1 MRHPDGWRGVVQ
13 PHRLVWRRQ
22 RQIRRKT
29 CLRHRRHPTSLLIS
43 DLFTYNRVAHKGLA
57 TDCLSRQLEPVAIAI
72 CQGASNGTTRHWMAK
87 MAERPRKI
95 LICSCEDTIPLD
107 GARVERAC
115 RGADVVRG
123 RQLCRAELD
132 RVRDAA
138 AGGQPIA
145 VACTQEA
152 PLFSEQ
158 GHETAM
164 TFVNIRETAGWSK
177 DAKTAG
183 PKIAALIAAA
193 GEVMPD
199 VPVVS
204 LTSAGS
210 TLLYGKDER
219 VVEAARLLKDHL
231 DVTVLVGKDDAI
243 LPPSTTEFPLL
254 KGTIR
259 TASGHLGAFKLRVD
273 NYAAPAP
280 SSRDRLNF
288 AAPRDDV
295 ELQSDVLID
304 LSGGAPL
311 FSSPDLRDGY
321 LRADPRDAAAV
332 LRTVLKAR
340 DLSGTFEKPRY
351 IAFTE
356 YLCAHSRSNIV
367 GCHRCLDLCPTGAI
381 TPNGDHV
388 AIDAQICAGCGQCA
402 AACPTGAAGYALPPA
417 DSLLRK
423 LRVLLAAFLE
433 TGGVQPV
440 LLFHDADHGR
450 PLIEALARYG
460 DGLPANVL
468 PVEVNEITQLGLET
482 LAAAFAYGAT
492 AVRFLLRAKP
502 RHDVSG
508 VNKTIAF
515 GQTIV
520 AGLGFDGPRIA
531 SIETDDPEVLGQM
544 LRAID
549 VVGAVGRPA
558 TFVAVGKKRE
568 VLQLAL
574 RELHAAA
581 PAPVDVIALPE
592 GAPFGKVDVNVDG
605 CTLCLSCVSACP
617 TGALADDP
625 ERPMLRFTE
634 DACVQCGLCRATCPE
649 KVITLVPQIDFR
661 AATASS
667 HVVKQE
673 DPFLCIRC
681 GTPFGVKSTVERVAA
696 KLEGKH
702 WMYKDSKHRL
712 DLVKMC
718 ADCRVQVTAEENFDP
733 FGAPQRP
740 RLRTTEDYLR
750 ARQEKGES

>member
-1 MRHPDGWRGVVQ
+1 
-13 PHRLVWRRQ
+13 
-22 RQIRRKT
+22 
-29 CLRHRRHPTSLLIS
+29 
-43 DLFTYNRVAHKGLA
+43 
-57 TDCLSRQLEPVAIAI
+57 
-72 CQGASNGTTRHWMAK
+72 

-95 LICSCEDTIPLD
+95 LICSCEDTVALE

-138 AGGQPIA
+138 ARGQDMTI
-145 VACTQEA
+145 ACTQEA
-152 PLFSEQ
+152 PLFAEI
-158 GHETAM
+158 GGERPM

-177 DAKTAG
+177 DASAAG

-193 GEVMPD
+193 GEAMPD
-199 VPVVS
+199 VPVVT
-204 LTSAGS
+204 LTSTGS
-210 TLLYGKDER
+210 TLVYGKDER
-219 VVEAARLLKDHL
+219 VIEVARLLKDHL
-231 DVTVLVGKDDAI
+231 DVTALISKDDAI
-243 LPPSTTEFPLL
+243 LPPSITEFPLL
-254 KGTIR
+254 KGAIA
-259 TASGHLGAFKLRVD
+259 TASGHLGAFTLRVD
-273 NYAAPAP
+273 RYATPAP
-280 SSRDRLNF
+280 SSRERLNF

-321 LRADPRDAAAV
+321 LRADPADAAAV
-332 LRTVLKAR
+332 LGMVLKAR
-340 DLSGTFEKPRY
+340 ELSGTFEKPRY

-356 YLCAHSRSNIV
+356 HLCAHSRSNIV

-381 TPNGDHV
+381 APNGDYV

-402 AACPTGAAGYALPPA
+402 AACPTGAADYALPPA
-417 DSLLRK
+417 DALLRR
-423 LRVLLAAFLE
+423 LRVLLATFLE
-433 TGGVQPV
+433 AGGAQPV

-468 PVEVNEITQLGLET
+468 PVELNEITQLGLET
-482 LAAAFAYGAT
+482 IAAGFAFGVT

-508 VNKTIAF
+508 LNKTIAF
-515 GQTIV
+515 GQAIV

-531 SIETDDPEVLGQM
+531 SIETDDPDALGPA
-544 LRAID
+544 LRSIEAG
-549 VVGAVGRPA
+549 GAVGKSVGKPA
-558 TFVAVGKKRE
+558 TFIAVGKKRD
-568 VLQLAL
+568 VLQLTL

-592 GAPFGKVDVNVDG
+592 GAPFGKVEVKVDG

-634 DACVQCGLCRATCPE
+634 AACVQCGLCQATCPE
-649 KVITLVPQIDFR
+649 KVITLKPQIDFR

-667 HVVKQE
+667 RVLKQE
-673 DPFLCIRC
+673 DPFLCVRC
-681 GTPFGVKSTVERVAA
+681 GTPFGVKSSLERVAA

-702 WMYKDSKHRL
+702 WMYKDSKRRL

-718 ADCRVQVTAEENFDP
+718 ADCRVQVTAEDNFDP

-740 RLRTTEDYLR
+740 RLRTTQDYLR
-750 ARQEKGES
+750 ARQEEGES

>member
-1 MRHPDGWRGVVQ
+1 
-13 PHRLVWRRQ
+13 
-22 RQIRRKT
+22 
-29 CLRHRRHPTSLLIS
+29 
-43 DLFTYNRVAHKGLA
+43 
-57 TDCLSRQLEPVAIAI
+57 
-72 CQGASNGTTRHWMAK
+72 

-107 GARVERAC
+107 GAAVERAC
-115 RGADVVRG
+115 RGADVLRG

-138 AGGQPIA
+138 AGGPAIA
-145 VACTQEA
+145 IACTQEA
-152 PLFSEQ
+152 PLFREQ
-158 GHETAM
+158 GGETAM

-177 DAKTAG
+177 EAKAAG

-199 VPVVS
+199 VPVVT
-204 LTSAGS
+204 LTSEGS
-210 TLLYGKDER
+210 ALLYGSDEQ

-231 DVTVLVGKDDAI
+231 DVTVLIRKDDAI
-243 LPPSTTEFPLL
+243 SPPSATEFPLF

-259 TASGHLGAFKLRVD
+259 TASGHLGAFKLRLD

-288 AAPRDDV
+288 ATSRDDV
-295 ELQSDVLID
+295 ELQCDVLID
-304 LSGGAPL
+304 LSGGGPL
-311 FSSPDLRDGY
+311 LSSPDLRDGY
-321 LRADPRDAAAV
+321 LRADPKDAAAV

-340 DLSGTFEKPRY
+340 ELSGTFEKPRY

-356 YLCAHSRSNIV
+356 HLCAHSRSNIV
-367 GCHRCLDLCPTGAI
+367 GCHRCLDLCPAGAI

-388 AIDAQICAGCGQCA
+388 AIDARICAGCGQCA

-417 DSLLRK
+417 DALLRR
-423 LRVLLAAFLE
+423 LRVLFATFLE
-433 TGGVQPV
+433 SGGAQPV

-468 PVEVNEITQLGLET
+468 PVEVNEITQLGLEA
-482 LAAAFAYGAT
+482 LAGAFAYGAT
-492 AVRFLLRAKP
+492 AVRLLLRAKP

-508 VNKTIAF
+508 LNKTIAF

-520 AGLGFDGPRIA
+520 AGLGFDGSRIA
-531 SIETDDPEVLGQM
+531 SIETDDPDVLGKTLRAIEVLGAA
-544 LRAID
+544 R
-549 VVGAVGRPA
+549 RPA
-558 TFVAVGKKRE
+558 SFVAVGKKRE
-568 VLQLAL
+568 VLQLSL

-581 PAPVDVIALPE
+581 PTPVDVIALPD
-592 GAPFGKVDVNVDG
+592 GAPFGKVDVKIDG

-617 TGALADDP
+617 TGALSDDP

-649 KVITLVPQIDFR
+649 KVITLKPQSDFR

-667 HVVKQE
+667 LVLKQE

-681 GTPFGVKSTVERVAA
+681 GTPFGVKSTVERVAT

-718 ADCRVQVTAEENFDP
+718 ADCRVQVTAEENYDP

-750 ARQEKGES
+750 ARLEEGEG